1 MFRLMLI
8 ICLLSPYA
16 NSNEHIKIVD
26 VIEEIKLCSPEVIS
40 SYSDLMTAKNEIEI
54 EKKKRL
60 PSFSLSA
67 STESTANSNLKTNIE
82 NVATVNGRYT
92 IYSFGKFDANESEK
106 KQSYKVQEQK
116 YKIDVNNTFKELL
129 SKKIQVI
136 QIEENSSINKRII
149 KMQKKLLDRVNR
161 RKKMDYSSEVDEN
174 AIYSK
179 YLLNVTNFQ
188 QDNKNKENLI
198 TEINKIACTQNLK
211 NINVNDVLSQNLENT
226 QVENNY
232 KIQLLNQKMN
242 LKKSEINVL
251 NKSYLP
257 NLELVGNKP
266 LSTNNNSF
274 SSNEAKIGL
283 EVSMEYSNLGLV
295 TNEEINKI
303 EENIILLS
311 LEIEKTQSNLYTELE
326 QIDKQVMHIENKI
339 LPNQMKIINSINRK
353 LESKERLFKAG
364 KVSLFELLATYDEL
378 QNTVKTYNN
387 TKSNLLE
394 QKLKKY
400 SILNFG
406 N

>member
-1 MFRLMLI
+1 MLI
-8 ICLLSPYA
+8 VCLLSPYA
-16 NSNEHIKIVD
+16 NSNEHVKIID

-116 YKIDVNNTFKELL
+116 YKIDLNNTFKELL

-198 TEINKIACTQNLK
+198 TEINKIACTQSLK
-211 NINVNDVLSQNLENT
+211 NINVNNVLSQNLKNT
-226 QVENNY
+226 QVEDNY
-232 KIQLLNQKMN
+232 KIQLLKQKMN

-274 SSNEAKIGL
+274 SNNEAKIGL
-283 EVSMEYSNLGLV
+283 EVSVEYGNLGLV
-295 TNEEINKI
+295 TDEEINKI

-406 N
+406 I

>member
-8 ICLLSPYA
+8 VCLLSPYA
-16 NSNEHIKIVD
+16 NSNEHVKIID

-116 YKIDVNNTFKELL
+116 YKIDLNNTFKELL

-198 TEINKIACTQNLK
+198 TEINKIACTQSLK
-211 NINVNDVLSQNLENT
+211 NINVNNVLSQNLKNT
-226 QVENNY
+226 QVEDNY
-232 KIQLLNQKMN
+232 KIQLLKQKMN

-274 SSNEAKIGL
+274 SNNEAKIGL
-283 EVSMEYSNLGLV
+283 EVSVEYGNLGLV
-295 TNEEINKI
+295 TDEEINKI

-311 LEIEKTQSNLYTELE
+311 LEIEKKQSNLYTELE

-406 N
+406 I

>member
-8 ICLLSPYA
+8 VCLLSPYA
-16 NSNEHIKIVD
+16 NSNEHVKIID

-116 YKIDVNNTFKELL
+116 YKIDLNNTFKELL

-198 TEINKIACTQNLK
+198 TEINKIACTQSLK
-211 NINVNDVLSQNLENT
+211 NINVNNVLSQNLKNT
-226 QVENNY
+226 QVEDNY
-232 KIQLLNQKMN
+232 KIQLLKQKMN

-274 SSNEAKIGL
+274 SNNEAKIGL
-283 EVSMEYSNLGLV
+283 EVSVEYGNLGLV
-295 TNEEINKI
+295 TDEEINKI

-406 N
+406 I

>member
-8 ICLLSPYA
+8 LCLLSPYA
-16 NSNEHIKIVD
+16 NSNEHVKIID

-116 YKIDVNNTFKELL
+116 YKIDLNNTFKELL

-198 TEINKIACTQNLK
+198 TEINKIACTQSLK
-211 NINVNDVLSQNLENT
+211 NINVNNVLSKKLENT
-226 QVENNY
+226 QVEDNY
-232 KIQLLNQKMN
+232 KIQLLKQKMN
-242 LKKSEINVL
+242 LKKSEIKVL

-274 SSNEAKIGL
+274 SNNEAKIGL
-283 EVSMEYSNLGLV
+283 EVSVEYGNLGLV
-295 TNEEINKI
+295 TDEEINKI

-406 N
+406 I

>member
-1 MFRLMLI
+1 MLI

>member
-1 MFRLMLI
+1 MLI
-8 ICLLSPYA
+8 VCLLSPYA
-16 NSNEHIKIVD
+16 NSNEHVKIID

-116 YKIDVNNTFKELL
+116 YKIDLNNTFKELL

-188 QDNKNKENLI
+188 QNNKNKENLI
-198 TEINKIACTQNLK
+198 TEINKIACTQSLK
-211 NINVNDVLSQNLENT
+211 NINVNNVLSQNLENT
-226 QVENNY
+226 QVEDNY
-232 KIQLLNQKMN
+232 KIQLLKQKMN

-274 SSNEAKIGL
+274 SNNEAKIGL
-283 EVSMEYSNLGLV
+283 EVSVEYGNLGLV
-295 TNEEINKI
+295 TDEEINKI

-406 N
+406 I

>member
-8 ICLLSPYA
+8 VCLLSPYA
-16 NSNEHIKIVD
+16 NSNEHVKIID

-116 YKIDVNNTFKELL
+116 YKIDLNNTFKELL

-188 QDNKNKENLI
+188 QNNKNKENLI
-198 TEINKIACTQNLK
+198 TEINKIACTQSLK
-211 NINVNDVLSQNLENT
+211 NINVNNVLSQNLENT
-226 QVENNY
+226 QVEDNY
-232 KIQLLNQKMN
+232 KIQLLKQKMN

-274 SSNEAKIGL
+274 SNNEAKIGL
-283 EVSMEYSNLGLV
+283 EVSVEYGNLGLV
-295 TNEEINKI
+295 TDEEINKI

-406 N
+406 I